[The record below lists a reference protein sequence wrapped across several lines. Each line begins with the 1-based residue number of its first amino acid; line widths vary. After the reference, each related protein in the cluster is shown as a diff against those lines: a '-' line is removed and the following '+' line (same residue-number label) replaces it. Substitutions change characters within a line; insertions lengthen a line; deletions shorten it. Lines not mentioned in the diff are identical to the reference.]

1 MAQEL
6 KAEWGRSL
14 PGDLLKR
21 WPRDAD
27 GELVP
32 PALLTKCTGVDMD
45 DVLLVNML
53 EAYGIPCLKNCP
65 VTEWKFWFL
74 RRCLPMRRHFRKAA
88 LRR

>member
-45 DVLLVNML
+45 LSL
-53 EAYGIPCLKNCP
+53 I
-65 VTEWKFWFL
+65 
-74 RRCLPMRRHFRKAA
+74 HI
-88 LRR
+88 

>member
-27 GELVP
+27 GEPVP
-32 PALLTKCTGVDMD
+32 PAMLTKCTGVDMD

-53 EAYGIPCLKNCP
+53 E
-65 VTEWKFWFL
+65 
-74 RRCLPMRRHFRKAA
+74 PMASLSENYPGTASLARSC
-88 LRR
+88 

>member
-14 PGDLLKR
+14 PGALLTR

-32 PALLTKCTGVDMD
+32 PALLT
-45 DVLLVNML
+45 
-53 EAYGIPCLKNCP
+53 
-65 VTEWKFWFL
+65 
-74 RRCLPMRRHFRKAA
+74 
-88 LRR
+88 

>member
-32 PALLTKCTGVDMD
+32 PALLTKCTD
-45 DVLLVNML
+45 
-53 EAYGIPCLKNCP
+53 
-65 VTEWKFWFL
+65 
-74 RRCLPMRRHFRKAA
+74 RKSVV
-88 LRR
+88 

>member
-27 GELVP
+27 GEPVP
-32 PALLTKCTGVDMD
+32 PAMLTKCTGVDMTTCCWSICWSLWHPLPEELSGGRSVWQD
-45 DVLLVNML
+45 HVRYVR
-53 EAYGIPCLKNCP
+53 
-65 VTEWKFWFL
+65 L
-74 RRCLPMRRHFRKAA
+74 RSGNSGS
-88 LRR
+88 

>member
-27 GELVP
+27 GELVD
-32 PALLTKCTGVDMD
+32 AK
-45 DVLLVNML
+45 
-53 EAYGIPCLKNCP
+53 
-65 VTEWKFWFL
+65 L
-74 RRCLPMRRHFRKAA
+74 REQLAGFVQGFATFAAARRR
-88 LRR
+88 

>member
-32 PALLTKCTGVDMD
+32 PAMLTKCTGVDMD
-45 DVLLVNML
+45 DVLLVNRPP
-53 EAYGIPCLKNCP
+53 AY
-65 VTEWKFWFL
+65 
-74 RRCLPMRRHFRKAA
+74 
-88 LRR
+88 